1 MKKPAAVVTLSPQE
15 KTTAA
20 RWIVPF
26 AIASILLMYFLY
38 LGGWAYFD
46 ADEGRYGNVA
56 REMMAYN
63 DWVTPTQNHVKFFD
77 KPPLLYWGMA
87 ASYTLFGL
95 QEWAGRLIPTLA
107 ALAGVLFVWVLGRR
121 MFGRRAGFLAAII
134 LATTLMWALM
144 ARVVVTDMLVSSLVF
159 MVLAT
164 WWIGH
169 TETDKPKQT
178 RWFLGFWSTL
188 ALAILAKG
196 PVTVVLV
203 GGSLFLYFLFC
214 RQWRAISQM
223 RWHLGVPLLL
233 LIAAPWFTLVAVRN
247 PEFNYYFWYDQHI
260 ARFLG
265 KSLSGA
271 DHIQGKDY
279 YLKLLPIILFPWSL
293 YILTAI
299 STAIACWR
307 KPDSPRKRAGI
318 FLLCGVGFILLF
330 FSSTS
335 SKLIT
340 YLLPIIPLLAI
351 LLAAHFD
358 RLIASPETKR
368 RSLWSS
374 AGVLGALL
382 MVAGI
387 FAFIKAP
394 GKVADMGIAVSSVQI
409 AAALISVWGIA
420 ILVSAFRRRE
430 YSVIGATAGGFAVV
444 FISLL
449 PVIATVAPQ
458 FTTEILIEKIRPGLT
473 PQAQIVTFPYT
484 QSVSFYANQRVYIIG
499 APSEINYGIAHL
511 PSDERRQWILGTEDN
526 GSTAAELRALKS
538 KLKLNV
544 PVYCFLRPSRKKPQQ
559 TREFLNALKGA
570 ADVVAYNQRFL
581 VIANRTALALT
592 PAVSTPAEFTAG

>member
-1 MKKPAAVVTLSPQE
+1 MKKPAAIVTLSPEE
-15 KTTAA
+15 KPSTPP
-20 RWIVPF
+20 RIVPVV
-26 AIASILLMYFLY
+26 IAAVLLMYFLY

-63 DWVTPTQNHVKFFD
+63 DWVTPTQNHVNFFD

-107 ALAGVLFVWVLGRR
+107 ALAGVLFAWVLGRR
-121 MFGRRAGFLAAII
+121 MFGRRAGLLAAII
-134 LATTLMWALM
+134 LATTLMWPVM
-144 ARVVVTDMLVSSLVF
+144 ARVIITDMLVSALVF
-159 MVLAT
+159 IALAT
-164 WWIGH
+164 WWMGH
-169 TETDKPKQT
+169 TETNKPKQT

-196 PVTVVLV
+196 PVTLVLV

-214 RQWRAISQM
+214 RQWRAITQM

-233 LIAAPWFTLVAVRN
+233 LIAAPWFALVAARN

-265 KSLSGA
+265 KSISGA
-271 DHIQGKDY
+271 DHIQSPDY
-279 YLKLLPIILFPWSL
+279 YFKLLPIILFPWSL
-293 YILTAI
+293 YVLTAI
-299 STAIACWR
+299 STALSFWK
-307 KPDSPRKRAGI
+307 KPDSSRKCAGI
-318 FLLCGVGFILLF
+318 FLLCGVGFIFLF

-340 YLLPIIPLLAI
+340 YLLPIVPLLAI

-358 RLIASPETKR
+358 RLISHPDLKR
-368 RSLWSS
+368 RALWSS

-382 MVAGI
+382 IVAGI
-387 FAFIKAP
+387 FAFRIAP
-394 GKVADMGIAVSSVQI
+394 GKVADMGIAASSVQI
-409 AAALISVWGIA
+409 VAALISVWGIA
-420 ILVSAFRRRE
+420 VLVSVLIKRE

-449 PVIATVAPQ
+449 PVIAAVAPQ
-458 FTTEILIEKIRPGLT
+458 FTTENLIEKIRPGLT

-499 APSEINYGIAHL
+499 EPSEINYGIAHL
-511 PSDERRQWILGTEDN
+511 PADERRQWILGTEDN
-526 GSTAAELRALKS
+526 GSDAAELRALKI
-538 KLKLNV
+538 KLNQDV

-559 TREFLNALKGA
+559 TQKLLQAVKGS

-581 VIANRTALALT
+581 VIANRAALAMT
-592 PAVSTPAEFTAG
+592 PAVSTPAKFTSG